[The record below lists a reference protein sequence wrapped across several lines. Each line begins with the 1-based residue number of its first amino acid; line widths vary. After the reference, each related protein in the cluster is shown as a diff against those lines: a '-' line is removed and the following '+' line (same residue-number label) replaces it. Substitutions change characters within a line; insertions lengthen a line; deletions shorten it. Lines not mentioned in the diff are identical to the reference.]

1 MKSTLYQLKDNE
13 LKGGLEAYLIEARRE
28 GLSFKKISEEL
39 SMWGAHVGR
48 TAVEDWVK
56 AIAAPARRK
65 KINEN
70 K

>member
-1 MKSTLYQLKDNE
+1 MKSTLYQLKDHE
-13 LKGGLEAYLIEARRE
+13 LKGGLEAYLIEARKA
-28 GLSFKKISEEL
+28 GLSYKKISEEL
-39 SMWGAHVGR
+39 SMLGAHVGR

-56 AIAAPARRK
+56 ALPKPARRK